1 MASIAIGSIIKS
13 GNRIKIRANLGGQLA
28 NILIDSGAACSCTD
42 IPLPL
47 TNETIPI
54 QGIGD
59 TIMIATK
66 TQPVQLDLGVTVLE
80 ESLWYLPNN
89 SEGTVLGM
97 DIMRKYGFVIHCF
110 EKQIELKT
118 EKTVKQ
124 CLPKKITSV
133 MSISTPDPI
142 QQMVNKH
149 DSIWATHEH
158 DCGLIDFVVCIE
170 GEPPPPQKQY
180 RIKPEAESAVHE
192 IVHQLE
198 TRGIVRRCSS
208 TTNSPC
214 LPVPKSNGKWRLCID
229 YQRLNK
235 VLPKATP
242 IVANPS
248 TLLSQISTQATWF
261 TVLDVKNGF
270 WSIPIKRTDQ
280 WKLAFTVNQIQYTWE
295 RMPQGLH
302 NSPAIFHRAL
312 EDTLNPLTGTGN
324 VIHYVDDILIAT
336 EGSLDDHLLLVDEV
350 LLTLGKAGFKLNKEK
365 AQIAQTEVQYL
376 GYTITQSYRALTD
389 DRRKCIA
396 ELPRPH
402 TLNSL
407 QKVLGTANYLRD
419 FIPDF
424 ANAVTPLYSL
434 LKGKSKPSDVLEWT
448 EEHDKAFM
456 SLKENLCCAP
466 ALGLPNPKKSFHLQV
481 DANENTLSG
490 VLAQDHGGKLRPIA
504 YYSRKKSTI
513 EQGFDPCTQHVLAVH
528 WMLTA
533 TEPIVGFQPIV
544 VHTVHTPVQML
555 LQGRIKGVSSQRLAR
570 WLADIQARD
579 ITTVNDRILP
589 HLLGD
594 VEGHPHTCQTKQEAQ
609 SPVHDQ
615 ELPNQTQVYI
625 DGSRYWHDGKFHT
638 GCAVWAP
645 HSPNSDNNQLLIKL
659 SGNTSAQEAELIAL
673 LEAIRSHHEPLCIY
687 TDSRYAFGTVHD
699 FMAQW
704 QLRKFLTSAG
714 TPIKHFNIITS
725 IWQEIRTR
733 DSSLSVVKVRAH
745 IIKNPD
751 ENEKNNNIADQ
762 LAKLAAQKGDEW
774 KPDRL
779 VVPAVSAIQTIPID
793 LKQYQ
798 QELWSSD
805 GELTP
810 HLQQDQLVKVTEGM
824 ILRDDKYIVPEAL
837 QKPVIKL
844 YHDYAHV
851 SAPKTQ
857 QLIQKNFWWPQMA
870 SDIQR
875 WCDTC
880 IVCAT
885 INQGKP
891 GRTKLCR
898 PEPPKG
904 PWELLQLDFIGPLPS
919 AKGGYRYCLV
929 IIDKFSKWVEA
940 IPTRNNSANTVARV
954 VANQILPLWGAPI
967 QIESDQG
974 THFTGQVMK
983 QICQMLNIKQ
993 RFHIP
998 YRPQSSGMVERAN
1011 RTIKES
1017 ISKQVAQHKNQWIDA
1032 LPTVLTILRA
1042 TPSKATGISPFE
1054 LMTGRVMKLP
1064 IDPEIAP
1071 ADLGPLVVATQQSVL
1086 KQLRERLEVLHARA
1100 ALKQQQSDLTNDTQF
1115 NPTSEVKF
1123 SEGDMVMVRVFVK
1136 QGAFTPRWH
1145 GPYEV
1150 KAICNSCVATT
1161 VKGKLRWY
1169 HMSQCKSFKST
1180 KIQ

>member
-97 DIMRKYGFVIHCF
+97 DIMQKYGFGIHCF

-118 EKTVKQ
+118 EKTVNK
-124 CLPKKITSV
+124 CLPKKITSG

-142 QQMVNKH
+142 QQMENK
-149 DSIWATHEH
+149 
-158 DCGLIDFVVCIE
+158 
-170 GEPPPPQKQY
+170 
-180 RIKPEAESAVHE
+180 
-192 IVHQLE
+192 
-198 TRGIVRRCSS
+198 
-208 TTNSPC
+208 
-214 LPVPKSNGKWRLCID
+214 
-229 YQRLNK
+229 
-235 VLPKATP
+235 
-242 IVANPS
+242 
-248 TLLSQISTQATWF
+248 
-261 TVLDVKNGF
+261 
-270 WSIPIKRTDQ
+270 
-280 WKLAFTVNQIQYTWE
+280 
-295 RMPQGLH
+295 
-302 NSPAIFHRAL
+302 
-312 EDTLNPLTGTGN
+312 
-324 VIHYVDDILIAT
+324 
-336 EGSLDDHLLLVDEV
+336 
-350 LLTLGKAGFKLNKEK
+350 
-365 AQIAQTEVQYL
+365 
-376 GYTITQSYRALTD
+376 
-389 DRRKCIA
+389 
-396 ELPRPH
+396 
-402 TLNSL
+402 
-407 QKVLGTANYLRD
+407 
-419 FIPDF
+419 
-424 ANAVTPLYSL
+424 
-434 LKGKSKPSDVLEWT
+434 
-448 EEHDKAFM
+448 
-456 SLKENLCCAP
+456 
-466 ALGLPNPKKSFHLQV
+466 
-481 DANENTLSG
+481 
-490 VLAQDHGGKLRPIA
+490 
-504 YYSRKKSTI
+504 
-513 EQGFDPCTQHVLAVH
+513 
-528 WMLTA
+528 
-533 TEPIVGFQPIV
+533 
-544 VHTVHTPVQML
+544 
-555 LQGRIKGVSSQRLAR
+555 
-570 WLADIQARD
+570 
-579 ITTVNDRILP
+579 
-589 HLLGD
+589 
-594 VEGHPHTCQTKQEAQ
+594 
-609 SPVHDQ
+609 
-615 ELPNQTQVYI
+615 
-625 DGSRYWHDGKFHT
+625 
-638 GCAVWAP
+638 
-645 HSPNSDNNQLLIKL
+645 
-659 SGNTSAQEAELIAL
+659 
-673 LEAIRSHHEPLCIY
+673 
-687 TDSRYAFGTVHD
+687 
-699 FMAQW
+699 
-704 QLRKFLTSAG
+704 
-714 TPIKHFNIITS
+714 
-725 IWQEIRTR
+725 QEIRAR

-751 ENEKNNNIADQ
+751 KNEKDNNIADQ
-762 LAKLAAQKGDEW
+762 LAKLAAQKGNEW

-824 ILRDDKYIVPEAL
+824 ILRDDKCIVPEAL

-857 QLIQKNFWWPQMA
+857 QLIQKNSWWPQMA

-919 AKGGYRYCLV
+919 AKEGYRYCLV

>member
-229 YQRLNK
+229 YQRLN
-235 VLPKATP
+235 
-242 IVANPS
+242 
-248 TLLSQISTQATWF
+248 
-261 TVLDVKNGF
+261 
-270 WSIPIKRTDQ
+270 
-280 WKLAFTVNQIQYTWE
+280 
-295 RMPQGLH
+295 
-302 NSPAIFHRAL
+302 
-312 EDTLNPLTGTGN
+312 
-324 VIHYVDDILIAT
+324 
-336 EGSLDDHLLLVDEV
+336 
-350 LLTLGKAGFKLNKEK
+350 
-365 AQIAQTEVQYL
+365 
-376 GYTITQSYRALTD
+376 
-389 DRRKCIA
+389 
-396 ELPRPH
+396 
-402 TLNSL
+402 
-407 QKVLGTANYLRD
+407 
-419 FIPDF
+419 
-424 ANAVTPLYSL
+424 
-434 LKGKSKPSDVLEWT
+434 
-448 EEHDKAFM
+448 
-456 SLKENLCCAP
+456 
-466 ALGLPNPKKSFHLQV
+466 
-481 DANENTLSG
+481 
-490 VLAQDHGGKLRPIA
+490 
-504 YYSRKKSTI
+504 
-513 EQGFDPCTQHVLAVH
+513 
-528 WMLTA
+528 
-533 TEPIVGFQPIV
+533 
-544 VHTVHTPVQML
+544 
-555 LQGRIKGVSSQRLAR
+555 
-570 WLADIQARD
+570 
-579 ITTVNDRILP
+579 
-589 HLLGD
+589 
-594 VEGHPHTCQTKQEAQ
+594 
-609 SPVHDQ
+609 
-615 ELPNQTQVYI
+615 
-625 DGSRYWHDGKFHT
+625 
-638 GCAVWAP
+638 
-645 HSPNSDNNQLLIKL
+645 
-659 SGNTSAQEAELIAL
+659 
-673 LEAIRSHHEPLCIY
+673 
-687 TDSRYAFGTVHD
+687 
-699 FMAQW
+699 
-704 QLRKFLTSAG
+704 
-714 TPIKHFNIITS
+714 IITS
-725 IWQEIRTR
+725 IWQEIRAR

-919 AKGGYRYCLV
+919 AKGRYRYCLV

-974 THFTGQVMK
+974 THFTGQVAK

-1086 KQLRERLEVLHARA
+1086 KQLRERLEVLHAHA

-1115 NPTSEVKF
+1115 NPTSEMKF

-1180 KIQ
+1180 KLQ

>member
-158 DCGLIDFVVCIE
+158 DYGLIDFVVCIE

-229 YQRLNK
+229 YQRLN
-235 VLPKATP
+235 
-242 IVANPS
+242 
-248 TLLSQISTQATWF
+248 
-261 TVLDVKNGF
+261 
-270 WSIPIKRTDQ
+270 
-280 WKLAFTVNQIQYTWE
+280 
-295 RMPQGLH
+295 
-302 NSPAIFHRAL
+302 
-312 EDTLNPLTGTGN
+312 
-324 VIHYVDDILIAT
+324 
-336 EGSLDDHLLLVDEV
+336 
-350 LLTLGKAGFKLNKEK
+350 
-365 AQIAQTEVQYL
+365 
-376 GYTITQSYRALTD
+376 
-389 DRRKCIA
+389 
-396 ELPRPH
+396 
-402 TLNSL
+402 
-407 QKVLGTANYLRD
+407 
-419 FIPDF
+419 
-424 ANAVTPLYSL
+424 
-434 LKGKSKPSDVLEWT
+434 
-448 EEHDKAFM
+448 
-456 SLKENLCCAP
+456 
-466 ALGLPNPKKSFHLQV
+466 
-481 DANENTLSG
+481 
-490 VLAQDHGGKLRPIA
+490 
-504 YYSRKKSTI
+504 
-513 EQGFDPCTQHVLAVH
+513 
-528 WMLTA
+528 
-533 TEPIVGFQPIV
+533 
-544 VHTVHTPVQML
+544 
-555 LQGRIKGVSSQRLAR
+555 
-570 WLADIQARD
+570 
-579 ITTVNDRILP
+579 
-589 HLLGD
+589 
-594 VEGHPHTCQTKQEAQ
+594 
-609 SPVHDQ
+609 
-615 ELPNQTQVYI
+615 
-625 DGSRYWHDGKFHT
+625 
-638 GCAVWAP
+638 
-645 HSPNSDNNQLLIKL
+645 
-659 SGNTSAQEAELIAL
+659 
-673 LEAIRSHHEPLCIY
+673 
-687 TDSRYAFGTVHD
+687 
-699 FMAQW
+699 
-704 QLRKFLTSAG
+704 
-714 TPIKHFNIITS
+714 IITS
-725 IWQEIRTR
+725 IWQEIRAR

-898 PEPPKG
+898 PEPPMG

-919 AKGGYRYCLV
+919 AKGRYRYCLV

-1032 LPTVLTILRA
+1032 LPTVPTILRA

>member
-97 DIMRKYGFVIHCF
+97 DIMQKYGFGIHCF

-118 EKTVKQ
+118 EKIVNK

-142 QQMVNKH
+142 QQMENK
-149 DSIWATHEH
+149 
-158 DCGLIDFVVCIE
+158 
-170 GEPPPPQKQY
+170 
-180 RIKPEAESAVHE
+180 
-192 IVHQLE
+192 
-198 TRGIVRRCSS
+198 
-208 TTNSPC
+208 
-214 LPVPKSNGKWRLCID
+214 
-229 YQRLNK
+229 
-235 VLPKATP
+235 
-242 IVANPS
+242 
-248 TLLSQISTQATWF
+248 
-261 TVLDVKNGF
+261 
-270 WSIPIKRTDQ
+270 
-280 WKLAFTVNQIQYTWE
+280 
-295 RMPQGLH
+295 
-302 NSPAIFHRAL
+302 
-312 EDTLNPLTGTGN
+312 
-324 VIHYVDDILIAT
+324 
-336 EGSLDDHLLLVDEV
+336 
-350 LLTLGKAGFKLNKEK
+350 
-365 AQIAQTEVQYL
+365 
-376 GYTITQSYRALTD
+376 
-389 DRRKCIA
+389 
-396 ELPRPH
+396 
-402 TLNSL
+402 
-407 QKVLGTANYLRD
+407 
-419 FIPDF
+419 
-424 ANAVTPLYSL
+424 
-434 LKGKSKPSDVLEWT
+434 
-448 EEHDKAFM
+448 
-456 SLKENLCCAP
+456 
-466 ALGLPNPKKSFHLQV
+466 
-481 DANENTLSG
+481 
-490 VLAQDHGGKLRPIA
+490 
-504 YYSRKKSTI
+504 
-513 EQGFDPCTQHVLAVH
+513 
-528 WMLTA
+528 
-533 TEPIVGFQPIV
+533 
-544 VHTVHTPVQML
+544 
-555 LQGRIKGVSSQRLAR
+555 
-570 WLADIQARD
+570 
-579 ITTVNDRILP
+579 
-589 HLLGD
+589 
-594 VEGHPHTCQTKQEAQ
+594 
-609 SPVHDQ
+609 
-615 ELPNQTQVYI
+615 
-625 DGSRYWHDGKFHT
+625 
-638 GCAVWAP
+638 
-645 HSPNSDNNQLLIKL
+645 
-659 SGNTSAQEAELIAL
+659 
-673 LEAIRSHHEPLCIY
+673 
-687 TDSRYAFGTVHD
+687 
-699 FMAQW
+699 
-704 QLRKFLTSAG
+704 
-714 TPIKHFNIITS
+714 
-725 IWQEIRTR
+725 QEIRAR

-751 ENEKNNNIADQ
+751 KNEKDNNIADQ
-762 LAKLAAQKGDEW
+762 LAKLAAQRRNEW

-824 ILRDDKYIVPEAL
+824 ILRDDKCIVPEAL

-857 QLIQKNFWWPQMA
+857 QLIQKNSWWPQMA

>member
-1 MASIAIGSIIKS
+1 MRDCQRREKDFKKQAKHYQKTPSSD
-13 GNRIKIRANLGGQLA
+13 
-28 NILIDSGAACSCTD
+28 DS
-42 IPLPL
+42 
-47 TNETIPI
+47 E
-54 QGIGD
+54 
-59 TIMIATK
+59 
-66 TQPVQLDLGVTVLE
+66 
-80 ESLWYLPNN
+80 
-89 SEGTVLGM
+89 
-97 DIMRKYGFVIHCF
+97 
-110 EKQIELKT
+110 
-118 EKTVKQ
+118 
-124 CLPKKITSV
+124 
-133 MSISTPDPI
+133 
-142 QQMVNKH
+142 
-149 DSIWATHEH
+149 
-158 DCGLIDFVVCIE
+158 
-170 GEPPPPQKQY
+170 
-180 RIKPEAESAVHE
+180 
-192 IVHQLE
+192 
-198 TRGIVRRCSS
+198 
-208 TTNSPC
+208 
-214 LPVPKSNGKWRLCID
+214 
-229 YQRLNK
+229 
-235 VLPKATP
+235 
-242 IVANPS
+242 
-248 TLLSQISTQATWF
+248 
-261 TVLDVKNGF
+261 
-270 WSIPIKRTDQ
+270 
-280 WKLAFTVNQIQYTWE
+280 
-295 RMPQGLH
+295 
-302 NSPAIFHRAL
+302 
-312 EDTLNPLTGTGN
+312 
-324 VIHYVDDILIAT
+324 
-336 EGSLDDHLLLVDEV
+336 
-350 LLTLGKAGFKLNKEK
+350 
-365 AQIAQTEVQYL
+365 
-376 GYTITQSYRALTD
+376 
-389 DRRKCIA
+389 
-396 ELPRPH
+396 
-402 TLNSL
+402 
-407 QKVLGTANYLRD
+407 
-419 FIPDF
+419 
-424 ANAVTPLYSL
+424 L
-434 LKGKSKPSDVLEWT
+434 LKQFVN
-448 EEHDKAFM
+448 FM
-456 SLKENLCCAP
+456 
-466 ALGLPNPKKSFHLQV
+466 
-481 DANENTLSG
+481 
-490 VLAQDHGGKLRPIA
+490 
-504 YYSRKKSTI
+504 
-513 EQGFDPCTQHVLAVH
+513 
-528 WMLTA
+528 
-533 TEPIVGFQPIV
+533 
-544 VHTVHTPVQML
+544 
-555 LQGRIKGVSSQRLAR
+555 
-570 WLADIQARD
+570 
-579 ITTVNDRILP
+579 
-589 HLLGD
+589 
-594 VEGHPHTCQTKQEAQ
+594 
-609 SPVHDQ
+609 
-615 ELPNQTQVYI
+615 
-625 DGSRYWHDGKFHT
+625 
-638 GCAVWAP
+638 
-645 HSPNSDNNQLLIKL
+645 
-659 SGNTSAQEAELIAL
+659 
-673 LEAIRSHHEPLCIY
+673 
-687 TDSRYAFGTVHD
+687 
-699 FMAQW
+699 
-704 QLRKFLTSAG
+704 
-714 TPIKHFNIITS
+714 IKHFNIITS
-725 IWQEIRTR
+725 IWQEIRAR

-875 WCDTC
+875 CCDTC

-1042 TPSKATGISPFE
+1042 TPPKATGISPFE

-1064 IDPEIAP
+1064 IHPEIAP

-1086 KQLRERLEVLHARA
+1086 KQLRERLEVLHASA

-1180 KIQ
+1180 QNK

>member
-66 TQPVQLDLGVTVLE
+66 TQPVQLDLGVTVGLLE

-89 SEGTVLGM
+89 SERTVLGM

-124 CLPKKITSV
+124 CLPKNITSV

-214 LPVPKSNGKWRLCID
+214 LPVPQSNGKWRLCID
-229 YQRLNK
+229 
-235 VLPKATP
+235 
-242 IVANPS
+242 
-248 TLLSQISTQATWF
+248 
-261 TVLDVKNGF
+261 
-270 WSIPIKRTDQ
+270 
-280 WKLAFTVNQIQYTWE
+280 
-295 RMPQGLH
+295 
-302 NSPAIFHRAL
+302 
-312 EDTLNPLTGTGN
+312 
-324 VIHYVDDILIAT
+324 
-336 EGSLDDHLLLVDEV
+336 
-350 LLTLGKAGFKLNKEK
+350 
-365 AQIAQTEVQYL
+365 
-376 GYTITQSYRALTD
+376 
-389 DRRKCIA
+389 
-396 ELPRPH
+396 
-402 TLNSL
+402 
-407 QKVLGTANYLRD
+407 
-419 FIPDF
+419 
-424 ANAVTPLYSL
+424 
-434 LKGKSKPSDVLEWT
+434 
-448 EEHDKAFM
+448 
-456 SLKENLCCAP
+456 
-466 ALGLPNPKKSFHLQV
+466 
-481 DANENTLSG
+481 
-490 VLAQDHGGKLRPIA
+490 
-504 YYSRKKSTI
+504 
-513 EQGFDPCTQHVLAVH
+513 
-528 WMLTA
+528 
-533 TEPIVGFQPIV
+533 
-544 VHTVHTPVQML
+544 
-555 LQGRIKGVSSQRLAR
+555 
-570 WLADIQARD
+570 
-579 ITTVNDRILP
+579 
-589 HLLGD
+589 
-594 VEGHPHTCQTKQEAQ
+594 
-609 SPVHDQ
+609 
-615 ELPNQTQVYI
+615 
-625 DGSRYWHDGKFHT
+625 
-638 GCAVWAP
+638 
-645 HSPNSDNNQLLIKL
+645 
-659 SGNTSAQEAELIAL
+659 
-673 LEAIRSHHEPLCIY
+673 
-687 TDSRYAFGTVHD
+687 
-699 FMAQW
+699 
-704 QLRKFLTSAG
+704 
-714 TPIKHFNIITS
+714 
-725 IWQEIRTR
+725 
-733 DSSLSVVKVRAH
+733 
-745 IIKNPD
+745 
-751 ENEKNNNIADQ
+751 
-762 LAKLAAQKGDEW
+762 
-774 KPDRL
+774 
-779 VVPAVSAIQTIPID
+779 
-793 LKQYQ
+793 
-798 QELWSSD
+798 
-805 GELTP
+805 
-810 HLQQDQLVKVTEGM
+810 
-824 ILRDDKYIVPEAL
+824 YIVPEAL

-1086 KQLRERLEVLHARA
+1086 KQLRERLEVLHAHA

-1169 HMSQCKSFKST
+1169 HMSQCKSYKST
-1180 KIQ
+1180 QNK

>member
-192 IVHQLE
+192 IVHQ
-198 TRGIVRRCSS
+198 
-208 TTNSPC
+208 
-214 LPVPKSNGKWRLCID
+214 
-229 YQRLNK
+229 
-235 VLPKATP
+235 
-242 IVANPS
+242 
-248 TLLSQISTQATWF
+248 
-261 TVLDVKNGF
+261 
-270 WSIPIKRTDQ
+270 
-280 WKLAFTVNQIQYTWE
+280 
-295 RMPQGLH
+295 
-302 NSPAIFHRAL
+302 
-312 EDTLNPLTGTGN
+312 
-324 VIHYVDDILIAT
+324 
-336 EGSLDDHLLLVDEV
+336 
-350 LLTLGKAGFKLNKEK
+350 
-365 AQIAQTEVQYL
+365 
-376 GYTITQSYRALTD
+376 
-389 DRRKCIA
+389 
-396 ELPRPH
+396 
-402 TLNSL
+402 
-407 QKVLGTANYLRD
+407 
-419 FIPDF
+419 
-424 ANAVTPLYSL
+424 
-434 LKGKSKPSDVLEWT
+434 
-448 EEHDKAFM
+448 
-456 SLKENLCCAP
+456 
-466 ALGLPNPKKSFHLQV
+466 
-481 DANENTLSG
+481 
-490 VLAQDHGGKLRPIA
+490 
-504 YYSRKKSTI
+504 
-513 EQGFDPCTQHVLAVH
+513 
-528 WMLTA
+528 
-533 TEPIVGFQPIV
+533 
-544 VHTVHTPVQML
+544 
-555 LQGRIKGVSSQRLAR
+555 
-570 WLADIQARD
+570 
-579 ITTVNDRILP
+579 
-589 HLLGD
+589 
-594 VEGHPHTCQTKQEAQ
+594 
-609 SPVHDQ
+609 
-615 ELPNQTQVYI
+615 
-625 DGSRYWHDGKFHT
+625 
-638 GCAVWAP
+638 
-645 HSPNSDNNQLLIKL
+645 
-659 SGNTSAQEAELIAL
+659 
-673 LEAIRSHHEPLCIY
+673 
-687 TDSRYAFGTVHD
+687 
-699 FMAQW
+699 
-704 QLRKFLTSAG
+704 
-714 TPIKHFNIITS
+714 
-725 IWQEIRTR
+725 
-733 DSSLSVVKVRAH
+733 
-745 IIKNPD
+745 
-751 ENEKNNNIADQ
+751 
-762 LAKLAAQKGDEW
+762 
-774 KPDRL
+774 
-779 VVPAVSAIQTIPID
+779 
-793 LKQYQ
+793 
-798 QELWSSD
+798 
-805 GELTP
+805 
-810 HLQQDQLVKVTEGM
+810 
-824 ILRDDKYIVPEAL
+824 

-1115 NPTSEVKF
+1115 NPTSEVIF

>member
-1 MASIAIGSIIKS
+1 
-13 GNRIKIRANLGGQLA
+13 
-28 NILIDSGAACSCTD
+28 
-42 IPLPL
+42 
-47 TNETIPI
+47 
-54 QGIGD
+54 
-59 TIMIATK
+59 
-66 TQPVQLDLGVTVLE
+66 
-80 ESLWYLPNN
+80 
-89 SEGTVLGM
+89 
-97 DIMRKYGFVIHCF
+97 MRKYGFVIHCF

-229 YQRLNK
+229 YQRLN
-235 VLPKATP
+235 
-242 IVANPS
+242 
-248 TLLSQISTQATWF
+248 
-261 TVLDVKNGF
+261 
-270 WSIPIKRTDQ
+270 
-280 WKLAFTVNQIQYTWE
+280 
-295 RMPQGLH
+295 
-302 NSPAIFHRAL
+302 
-312 EDTLNPLTGTGN
+312 
-324 VIHYVDDILIAT
+324 
-336 EGSLDDHLLLVDEV
+336 
-350 LLTLGKAGFKLNKEK
+350 
-365 AQIAQTEVQYL
+365 
-376 GYTITQSYRALTD
+376 
-389 DRRKCIA
+389 
-396 ELPRPH
+396 
-402 TLNSL
+402 
-407 QKVLGTANYLRD
+407 
-419 FIPDF
+419 
-424 ANAVTPLYSL
+424 
-434 LKGKSKPSDVLEWT
+434 
-448 EEHDKAFM
+448 
-456 SLKENLCCAP
+456 
-466 ALGLPNPKKSFHLQV
+466 
-481 DANENTLSG
+481 
-490 VLAQDHGGKLRPIA
+490 
-504 YYSRKKSTI
+504 
-513 EQGFDPCTQHVLAVH
+513 
-528 WMLTA
+528 
-533 TEPIVGFQPIV
+533 
-544 VHTVHTPVQML
+544 
-555 LQGRIKGVSSQRLAR
+555 
-570 WLADIQARD
+570 
-579 ITTVNDRILP
+579 
-589 HLLGD
+589 
-594 VEGHPHTCQTKQEAQ
+594 
-609 SPVHDQ
+609 
-615 ELPNQTQVYI
+615 
-625 DGSRYWHDGKFHT
+625 
-638 GCAVWAP
+638 
-645 HSPNSDNNQLLIKL
+645 
-659 SGNTSAQEAELIAL
+659 
-673 LEAIRSHHEPLCIY
+673 
-687 TDSRYAFGTVHD
+687 
-699 FMAQW
+699 
-704 QLRKFLTSAG
+704 
-714 TPIKHFNIITS
+714 IITS
-725 IWQEIRTR
+725 IWQEIRAR

-810 HLQQDQLVKVTEGM
+810 HLQQGQLVKVTEGM

-904 PWELLQLDFIGPLPS
+904 PWELLQLDFIGPLTS

-1115 NPTSEVKF
+1115 NPTSVVKF
-1123 SEGDMVMVRVFVK
+1123 SEGDMVMVRV
-1136 QGAFTPRWH
+1136 
-1145 GPYEV
+1145 
-1150 KAICNSCVATT
+1150 
-1161 VKGKLRWY
+1161 L
-1169 HMSQCKSFKST
+1169 
-1180 KIQ
+1180 

>member
-214 LPVPKSNGKWRLCID
+214 LTVPKSNGKWRLCID
-229 YQRLNK
+229 
-235 VLPKATP
+235 
-242 IVANPS
+242 
-248 TLLSQISTQATWF
+248 
-261 TVLDVKNGF
+261 
-270 WSIPIKRTDQ
+270 
-280 WKLAFTVNQIQYTWE
+280 
-295 RMPQGLH
+295 
-302 NSPAIFHRAL
+302 
-312 EDTLNPLTGTGN
+312 
-324 VIHYVDDILIAT
+324 
-336 EGSLDDHLLLVDEV
+336 
-350 LLTLGKAGFKLNKEK
+350 
-365 AQIAQTEVQYL
+365 
-376 GYTITQSYRALTD
+376 
-389 DRRKCIA
+389 
-396 ELPRPH
+396 
-402 TLNSL
+402 
-407 QKVLGTANYLRD
+407 
-419 FIPDF
+419 
-424 ANAVTPLYSL
+424 
-434 LKGKSKPSDVLEWT
+434 
-448 EEHDKAFM
+448 
-456 SLKENLCCAP
+456 
-466 ALGLPNPKKSFHLQV
+466 
-481 DANENTLSG
+481 
-490 VLAQDHGGKLRPIA
+490 
-504 YYSRKKSTI
+504 
-513 EQGFDPCTQHVLAVH
+513 
-528 WMLTA
+528 
-533 TEPIVGFQPIV
+533 
-544 VHTVHTPVQML
+544 
-555 LQGRIKGVSSQRLAR
+555 
-570 WLADIQARD
+570 
-579 ITTVNDRILP
+579 
-589 HLLGD
+589 
-594 VEGHPHTCQTKQEAQ
+594 
-609 SPVHDQ
+609 
-615 ELPNQTQVYI
+615 
-625 DGSRYWHDGKFHT
+625 
-638 GCAVWAP
+638 
-645 HSPNSDNNQLLIKL
+645 LLIKL
-659 SGNTSAQEAELIAL
+659 SENTSAQEAELIAL
-673 LEAIRSHHEPLCIY
+673 LEAIRSHHEPLCVY

-714 TPIKHFNIITS
+714 TPIKHFNTITS
-725 IWQEIRTR
+725 IWQEIRAR

-751 ENEKNNNIADQ
+751 ENKKNNNVADQ

-793 LKQYQ
+793 SKQYQ

-857 QLIQKNFWWPQMA
+857 QLIQNNFWWPQMA

-919 AKGGYRYCLV
+919 AKGRYRYCLV

-974 THFTGQVMK
+974 TH
-983 QICQMLNIKQ
+983 IKQ